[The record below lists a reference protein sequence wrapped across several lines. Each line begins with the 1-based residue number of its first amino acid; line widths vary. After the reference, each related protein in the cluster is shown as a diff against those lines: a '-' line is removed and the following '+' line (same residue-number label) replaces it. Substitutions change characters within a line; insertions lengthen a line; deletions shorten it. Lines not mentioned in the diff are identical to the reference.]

1 LSRSRKALLR
11 TRAVGVV
18 VPVNDE
24 EELVGAALTSL
35 DTAIDALSTWD
46 LETKVI
52 IVLDACS
59 DASARMVGDWLERL
73 CSKCSPPTV
82 TVTTCHVRN
91 VGFARRLGCET
102 LLEQWAHL
110 NPANIWLAT
119 TDADS
124 RVPKEWLRTQV
135 LQHESGVDLWCGRV
149 SVLDWSS
156 YRRETSPGWQSEYE
170 LEPDPVHGT
179 SLGFN
184 ANVYR
189 KVGGFLPVRT
199 GEDRELRRALVA
211 NGVVVN
217 YDSSV
222 PVVTSARRVA
232 RAPLGFA
239 NALRVF
245 EVSEDSAR

>member
-1 LSRSRKALLR
+1 M
-11 TRAVGVV
+11 GVV

-24 EELVGAALTSL
+24 EGLVVAALTSL
-35 DTAIDALSTWD
+35 DSAIDALNTWD

-59 DASARMVGDWLERL
+59 DASARVVGDWMEGL
-73 CSKCSPPTV
+73 CSKRSSPTF
-82 TVTTCHVRN
+82 TVTTCHVKS

-102 LLEQWAHL
+102 LLEQWESL

-124 RVPKEWLRTQV
+124 RVPKEWLHTQV
-135 LQHESGVDLWCGRV
+135 LRHESGVDLWCGRV

-156 YRRETSPGWQSEYE
+156 YRHETSSRWQKEYE

-184 ANVYR
+184 AKIYR
-189 KVGGFLPVRT
+189 KVGGFRPVQT

-211 NGVVVN
+211 NGAVVD

-222 PVVTSARRVA
+222 PVVTSARRHA

-239 NALRVF
+239 NALRAI
-245 EVSEDSAR
+245 EVSVD